1 MLNINTPLTDP
12 TERDALV
19 REIVEGMASARSATK
34 RQEFRRLITQSVSMS
49 HMHVLAT
56 LSEAGPL
63 PMSHLANALDVSVAS
78 ATGIVNRMED
88 RGLVERSR
96 DDADRRIVT
105 VSLSDDGRRVMD
117 EIDARAQGFFA
128 RVLRELTADELLQL
142 RNGMRALHRA
152 GERLSSGLH
161 EGIEA

>member
-1 MLNINTPLTDP
+1 MLNINASLTDA
-12 TERDALV
+12 TETDALV
-19 REIVEGMASARSATK
+19 REIVEGMASARSAPG

-56 LSEAGPL
+56 LREGGPL
-63 PMSHLANALDVSVAS
+63 PVSRLANALDVSVAS

-96 DDADRRIVT
+96 DEADRRIVT
-105 VSLSDDGRRVMD
+105 VSLSEDGRRVMD

-152 GERLSSGLH
+152 GERLAGEIH
-161 EGIEA
+161 EGNGA

>member
-1 MLNINTPLTDP
+1 MT
-12 TERDALV
+12 
-19 REIVEGMASARSATK
+19 
-34 RQEFRRLITQSVSMS
+34 
-49 HMHVLAT
+49 HMPVLAT
-56 LSEAGPL
+56 LREAGPL
-63 PMSHLANALDVSVAS
+63 PFSRLARELDVSVAS

-88 RGLVERSR
+88 RRLVDRSR

-117 EIDARAQGFFA
+117 EIDARAQGFYA

-152 GERLSSGLH
+152 GERLASEIH

>member
-1 MLNINTPLTDP
+1 MLNINASLTDP
-12 TERDALV
+12 RETVV

-34 RQEFRRLITQSVSMS
+34 RQDFRRLITQSVSMS

-56 LSEAGPL
+56 LREAGPL
-63 PMSHLANALDVSVAS
+63 PMSRLANALDVSVAS

-117 EIDARAQGFFA
+117 EIDARAQAFFA

-152 GERLSSGLH
+152 GERLAGEIH